1 MLAASLAMQV
11 ATRKVLGASWDR
23 LPVAEL
29 ALNPGGPVLQW
40 PNTKDKEL
48 KNRLLNKYSGYL
60 GSLWKELSRK
70 KKKGKLPRDAPE
82 APPLVA
88 APLHVALTLGT

>member
-29 ALNPGGPVLQW
+29 ALNRG
-40 PNTKDKEL
+40 EC
-48 KNRLLNKYSGYL
+48 YSAEHGRQ
-60 GSLWKELSRK
+60 GVEESPPEQVQ
-70 KKKGKLPRDAPE
+70 LPKQPLEGALEEEEERQTAEGRAPE

-88 APLHVALTLGT
+88 APLQVALSLGT